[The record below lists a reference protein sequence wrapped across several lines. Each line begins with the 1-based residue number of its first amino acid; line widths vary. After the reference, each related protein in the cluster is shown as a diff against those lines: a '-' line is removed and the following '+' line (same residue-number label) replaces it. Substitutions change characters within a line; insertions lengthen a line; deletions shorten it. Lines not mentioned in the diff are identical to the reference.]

1 MVKLEKLGMF
11 RSFGRVELNT
21 NDVVILAEV
30 RRRWIGFFPQVGKVE
45 IGPNLAYQDALIE
58 DLIMNGMD
66 GHYNMFDTRCNCPGL
81 EDVDARL
88 AVFINWQRANV
99 VVVEAEEFRHILKED
114 AFLNS

>member
-1 MVKLEKLGMF
+1 MF

-30 RRRWIGFFPQVGKVE
+30 RRRWIGFFPRVGKVK
-45 IGPNLAYQDALIE
+45 IGPNLAYHDALQE
-58 DLIMNGMD
+58 DLIMNEMD
-66 GHYNMFDTRCNCPGL
+66 GHCNMFDTRCNCLGL
-81 EDVDARL
+81 DDVDARL

-99 VVVEAEEFRHILKED
+99 VVVEAEEFRHILNEE